1 MATPID
7 RNEVQRLVNEQ
18 GAQVVDVLPRREFEE
33 EHLPGSINIPLKV
46 LDSEASAQLRRDKP
60 VVVY

>member
-1 MATPID
+1 MSTPID

-46 LDSEASAQLRRDKP
+46 LDSEASAQLRRDRP

>member
-1 MATPID
+1 MSTPID
-7 RNEVQRLVNEQ
+7 RDEVQRLVDEQ
-18 GAQVVDVLPRREFEE
+18 GAQLVDVLPRREFEE